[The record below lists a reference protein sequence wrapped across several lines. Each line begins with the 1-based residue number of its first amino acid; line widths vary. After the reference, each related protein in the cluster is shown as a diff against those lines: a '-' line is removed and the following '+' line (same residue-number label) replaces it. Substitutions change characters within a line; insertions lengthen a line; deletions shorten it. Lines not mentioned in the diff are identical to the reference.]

1 MLTTMAFATLAVCG
15 LDYTF
20 TIADALGV
28 LRLVSTPSLSG
39 LARDRHLTAFPEFE
53 GLHFGS
59 FLPNDPVS

>member
-1 MLTTMAFATLAVCG
+1 MPTTTTFAALAVCG

-53 GLHFGS
+53 GLHSGS
-59 FLPNDPVS
+59 FLPDDPVF